1 MTFDPSTS
9 TLQPHGQAAGA
20 ADSTEG
26 NTTILSGILGS
37 MLGESPEDQRR
48 RVEEATL
55 NARDLTGL
63 VRRRKPAGADPPQM
77 HQNGDTAAT
86 KMSSGGNAK
95 RKADSA
101 VDEEKETNG
110 QLGSKKARVEDES
123 SLAADENK
131 SSWFPY

>member
-20 ADSTEG
+20 ANSTEA

-63 VRRRKPAGADPPQM
+63 VRRKKPAGADPSQLHP
-77 HQNGDTAAT
+77 NGDSAAANT
-86 KMSSGGNAK
+86 SSGGNAK

-101 VDEEKETNG
+101 VDEKKETNR
-110 QLGSKKARVEDES
+110 QEGSKKARVEDES
-123 SLAADENK
+123 SLAADGKK

>member
-20 ADSTEG
+20 ADSTEA

-63 VRRRKPAGADPPQM
+63 VRRKKPGGADLPQL
-77 HQNGDTAAT
+77 HQNGVSAAPVT
-86 KMSSGGNAK
+86 SSGNVK
-95 RKADSA
+95 RKADAA
-101 VDEEKETNG
+101 VDDEKETNE
-110 QLGSKKARVEDES
+110 QESSKKARVEDES
-123 SLAADENK
+123 SLAADGNK